1 MTTKEIIMFK
11 IKDQKAILDAANRP
25 IKKKKRS
32 FFSKFWILLTKLFTI
47 K

>member
-1 MTTKEIIMFK
+1 MTKYFIVMPK

-32 FFSKFWILLTKLFTI
+32 FFFKFWLLLTKLFTI